1 MNDFIVSICVVAYN
15 EQECLPALF
24 NDILAQT
31 YPKSQT
37 EIVLVDSC
45 SADNTKQLYNNF
57 KSQHKDEYHNI
68 VIADNPKRRQA
79 PGWNVAITSSTGDII
94 FRIDAH
100 AQIPP
105 EFVENNVKYH
115 KDGEMVTGG
124 ARPNIIDGDTPY
136 KRTLL
141 MAESS
146 MFGSSIADFRRNSE
160 KRYVKSL
167 FHGAYRR
174 EVFEKSG
181 LFNEA
186 LGRTEDNEM
195 SMRIRD
201 NGYKI
206 CLCPDIISYQQTRSS
221 LKKMLKQ
228 KYGNGYWVGRTLAIA
243 PRCISIYHFVPFVF
257 FIGCIIALLLGLLSP
272 ILPALYFGLYALA
285 AVLMTVSAIIAEEK
299 RHIINVILPVLFF
312 LLHISYGFGTFLGL
326 FSLIIK
332 PPTKEEKTVTY
343 MK

>member
-1 MNDFIVSICVVAYN
+1 MNDFTVSICIVAYN
-15 EQECLPALF
+15 EQDCLPMLF
-24 NDILAQT
+24 DNILAQT

-37 EIVLVDSC
+37 EIVFVDSC
-45 SADNTKQLYNNF
+45 SKDNTKQLFSEF
-57 KSQHKDEYHNI
+57 KEKHNSEYKNI
-68 VIADNPKRRQA
+68 VIADNPKKLLA
-79 PGWNVAITSSTGDII
+79 SGCNVAITQSSGDII
-94 FRIDAH
+94 VRIDAH

-105 EFVENNVKYH
+105 EFAQNNVNHH
-115 KDGEMVTGG
+115 KEGEMVTGG

-181 LFNEA
+181 LYNEA

-201 NGYKI
+201 NGYNM

-243 PRCISIYHFVPFVF
+243 PRCISLYHFVPFVF
-257 FIGCIIALLLGLLSP
+257 FLGCIFALLLGLLSP

-285 AVLMTVSAIIAEEK
+285 AVLMTVSAIVTAEK
-299 RHIINVILPVLFF
+299 RHIVNAILPILFF
-312 LLHISYGFGTFLGL
+312 LLHISYGVGTFAGL
-326 FSLIIK
+326 LSLIAK
-332 PPTKEEKTVTY
+332 PPTNEEKTVTY
-343 MK
+343 MN

>member
-1 MNDFIVSICVVAYN
+1 MNDFLVSICVVAYN
-15 EQECLPALF
+15 EESYLPTLF

-31 YPKSQT
+31 YPKEKT
-37 EIVLVDSC
+37 EIVLVNSMSTDS
-45 SADNTKQLYNNF
+45 TKQLCNDF

-68 VIADNPKRRQA
+68 VIADNPKRLQA
-79 PGWNVAITSSTGDII
+79 PGWNVAITSSSGDII

-105 EFVENNVKYH
+105 EFVQNNVRH
-115 KDGEMVTGG
+115 HEEGEFVTGG
-124 ARPNIIDGDTPY
+124 VRPNIIDGDTPY

-146 MFGSSIADFRRNSE
+146 MFGSSVADYRRNSE
-160 KRYVKSL
+160 KSYVKSI
-167 FHGAYRR
+167 FHPAYRR

-195 SMRIRD
+195 SLRIRD

-206 CLCPDIISYQQTRSS
+206 CMCPDIISYQHTRSS

-228 KYGNGYWVGRTLAIA
+228 KYGNGYWVARTLKIC
-243 PRCISIYHFVPFVF
+243 PRCISIYHLVPFVF
-257 FIGCIIALLLGLLSP
+257 LLGIICAIGLSFVSW
-272 ILPALYFGLYALA
+272 IFPALYFGLYALV
-285 AVLMTVSAIIAEEK
+285 AVLMAVCAIVTEKK
-299 RHIINVILPVLFF
+299 RHIVNLILPILFF
-312 LLHISYGFGTFLGL
+312 LLHFSYGFGSLVGFL
-326 FSLIIK
+326 SLIKK
-332 PPTKEEKTVTY
+332 PPTEAEKTVTY
-343 MK
+343 M